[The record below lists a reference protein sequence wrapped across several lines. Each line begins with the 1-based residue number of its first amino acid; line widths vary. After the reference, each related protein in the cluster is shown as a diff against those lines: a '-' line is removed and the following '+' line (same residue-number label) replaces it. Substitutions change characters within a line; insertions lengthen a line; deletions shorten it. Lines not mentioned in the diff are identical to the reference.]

1 MFVGPIVWEWPSVV
15 ASRTACLCE
24 VPQEEVDE
32 AREVLVGMEE
42 KKKVLD
48 EV

>member
-1 MFVGPIVWEWPSVV
+1 MVSLVGRSFVGGAIGGCI
-15 ASRTACLCE
+15 AFLCQ

-42 KKKVLD
+42 KKKVLN